1 MTLHLRVWRRVRL
14 FPGCTMNISK
24 RGVSS
29 FSFGV
34 RGAHYTVGRKSHR
47 ATIGLPGT
55 GIFVTA
61 VEPRAPSSHSS
72 PGFGFWVFVV
82 IIVGLA
88 LGMLASCTPVT
99 WDRPMTTQAEFN
111 MDKALCQLTA
121 KGVTPDVGPSRPYY
135 TLSGA
140 AGAGIADGIMLGIE
154 RRENF
159 LLCMQSRGYQARA
172 Q

>member
-1 MTLHLRVWRRVRL
+1 MTDEVRVS
-14 FPGCTMNISK
+14 C
-24 RGVSS
+24 
-29 FSFGV
+29 
-34 RGAHYTVGRKSHR
+34 

-61 VEPRAPSSHSS
+61 VEPRNHPPITHKRHSYL
-72 PGFGFWVFVV
+72 FWAGIA

-88 LGMLASCTPVT
+88 IGMLASCAPVT
-99 WDRPMTTQAEFN
+99 WDRPMTTQTEFN
-111 MDKALCQLTA
+111 MDKAMCQLTA

-159 LLCMQSRGYQARA
+159 QLCMESRGYTARA